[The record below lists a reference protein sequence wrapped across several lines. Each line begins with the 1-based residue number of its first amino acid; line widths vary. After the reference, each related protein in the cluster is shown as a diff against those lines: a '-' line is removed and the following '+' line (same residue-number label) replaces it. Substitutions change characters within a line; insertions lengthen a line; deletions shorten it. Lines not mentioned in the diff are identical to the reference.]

1 MRYVIVSAGDRTAKQ
16 LAVALLAHG
25 EQVLCLPEPTSAAIR
40 DVVAFDPDVFVVRS
54 PSWDSPPPSVK
65 LVLDLAG
72 FGGRPVIALLTRQ
85 EFRARGRPAVVQDV
99 LPAPYRAE
107 RLLDTARALAREQSR
122 GEDLE
127 V

>member
-1 MRYVIVSAGDRTAKQ
+1 MASRCCACPSRLRPRSATW
-16 LAVALLAHG
+16 
-25 EQVLCLPEPTSAAIR
+25 
-40 DVVAFDPDVFVVRS
+40 S

-127 V
+127 VVRCGNVVINPAARTVHVGDR